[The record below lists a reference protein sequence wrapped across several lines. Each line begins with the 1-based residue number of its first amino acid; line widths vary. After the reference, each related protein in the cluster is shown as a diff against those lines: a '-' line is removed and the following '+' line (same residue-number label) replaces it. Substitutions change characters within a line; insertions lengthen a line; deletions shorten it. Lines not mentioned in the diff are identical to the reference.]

1 MVDGGRQ
8 GGRDA
13 TDALA
18 YPRATMAFTAKDCAA
33 LCHQYGFF
41 EGVAGGGLHVAVA
54 AEAGQGLVV
63 AVRAV
68 KALALRAAG
77 GEGHRRVARAGE
89 QVAAVF
95 CFGDLVF
102 AKAGAGV
109 AAVAAVAEVCK
120 DAHQFV
126 VADACRVVQE
136 VELPRTARAIP
147 VLFAA
152 VGGNAPVPV
161 VWVAQLMVLCAWL
174 WLVMRSAAVK
184 AMV

>member
-1 MVDGGRQ
+1 
-8 GGRDA
+8 
-13 TDALA
+13 
-18 YPRATMAFTAKDCAA
+18 MAFTAKDCAA
-33 LCHQYGFF
+33 LCHQHRFF

-109 AAVAAVAEVCK
+109 AAVAAVPEVGK
-120 DAHQFV
+120 DKRQFV
-126 VADACRVVQE
+126 ACDARRVVQE